1 MPVPLLNQP
10 FSKWAQANIG
20 VSIHL
25 QEDFC
30 VCSLPTKLVNIF
42 CVVCRMPVGI
52 INLGIPQ
59 CPFLH
64 FAKSGVQ
71 VTSASGK
78 SRLASV
84 GRIFKFRG
92 AKTPQTVDT
101 QGFQP
106 MASILFAGSGGDGEI
121 RTLDTLLRYTRF
133 PIVRARPATRHLHIA
148 VSSRQKLLYPLS
160 PPKSIENS
168 RIFEEFSITLLPP
181 AGTGH
186 WAARP
191 GGASAPAKQSQ
202 RS

>member
-92 AKTPQTVDT
+92 AKSPQTVDT

-106 MASILFAGSGGDGEI
+106 MASILFAGSGTPNWI
-121 RTLDTLLRYTRF
+121 RTPDLDHFFIKYAESPFL
-133 PIVRARPATRHLHIA
+133 HLHI
-148 VSSRQKLLYPLS
+148 LDLW
-160 PPKSIENS
+160 N
-168 RIFEEFSITLLPP
+168 
-181 AGTGH
+181 
-186 WAARP
+186 
-191 GGASAPAKQSQ
+191 
-202 RS
+202 RSFCIPT

>member
-25 QEDFC
+25 QENFC

-92 AKTPQTVDT
+92 AKSPQTVDT

-106 MASILFAGSGGDGEI
+106 MASILFAGSGGLEGI
-121 RTLDTLLRYTRF
+121 RTLDLSDAKRFRKLFRIVSAPFSCFRWSSLHLQASLTRCF
-133 PIVRARPATRHLHIA
+133 PCVPATSVVGSVVRNA
-148 VSSRQKLLYPLS
+148 SRL
-160 PPKSIENS
+160 
-168 RIFEEFSITLLPP
+168 
-181 AGTGH
+181 
-186 WAARP
+186 
-191 GGASAPAKQSQ
+191 
-202 RS
+202 

>member
-1 MPVPLLNQP
+1 MPVNQGFFEIINHFSLKIPVSLLNQP
-10 FSKWAQANIG
+10 FSKWAQVNIG

-64 FAKSGVQ
+64 FAKSRVQ
-71 VTSASGK
+71 VTSASEK

-92 AKTPQTVDT
+92 AKTPETVDAV
-101 QGFQP
+101 GVQP
-106 MASILFAGSGGDGEI
+106 TASILSAKVGDPSGI
-121 RTLDTLLRYTRF
+121 RTPDPLLK
-133 PIVRARPATRHLHIA
+133 
-148 VSSRQKLLYPLS
+148 RQLLCRLS
-160 PPKSIENS
+160 
-168 RIFEEFSITLLPP
+168 
-181 AGTGH
+181 
-186 WAARP
+186 
-191 GGASAPAKQSQ
+191 
-202 RS
+202 

>member
-106 MASILFAGSGGDGEI
+106 MASILFAGSGGGEGS
-121 RTLDTLLRYTRF
+121 RT
-133 PIVRARPATRHLHIA
+133 PVRKQFHGIFSGRRRLFRGAGPLCSP
-148 VSSRQKLLYPLS
+148 SSRQAA
-160 PPKSIENS
+160 
-168 RIFEEFSITLLPP
+168 TP
-181 AGTGH
+181 AGQVRVMMHGTVNSFRTH
-186 WAARP
+186 VHR
-191 GGASAPAKQSQ
+191 
-202 RS
+202 

>member
-30 VCSLPTKLVNIF
+30 VCLLPIKLVNIF

-106 MASILFAGSGGDGEI
+106 MASILFAGSGGGEGS
-121 RTLDTLLRYTRF
+121 RTPVRKQFHGIFSGRRRLFREAKPSPFPFRQASRHVCRSGESHDAWHGQLFPYARSPLNDALLKPRY
-133 PIVRARPATRHLHIA
+133 
-148 VSSRQKLLYPLS
+148 S
-160 PPKSIENS
+160 
-168 RIFEEFSITLLPP
+168 
-181 AGTGH
+181 
-186 WAARP
+186 
-191 GGASAPAKQSQ
+191 
-202 RS
+202 

>member
-106 MASILFAGSGGDGEI
+106 MASILFAGSGGVKHSISELVMV
-121 RTLDTLLRYTRF
+121 RVLL
-133 PIVRARPATRHLHIA
+133 PEMLN
-148 VSSRQKLLYPLS
+148 VSTIFRPLS
-160 PPKSIENS
+160 PSS
-168 RIFEEFSITLLPP
+168 
-181 AGTGH
+181 
-186 WAARP
+186 
-191 GGASAPAKQSQ
+191 
-202 RS
+202 